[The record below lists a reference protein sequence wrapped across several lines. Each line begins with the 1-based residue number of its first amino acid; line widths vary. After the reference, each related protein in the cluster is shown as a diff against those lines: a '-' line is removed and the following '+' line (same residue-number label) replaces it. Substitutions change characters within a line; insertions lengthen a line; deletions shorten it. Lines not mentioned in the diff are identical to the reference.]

1 MMWKEVFALVKH
13 GNFSYSDTMNMP
25 VHERKFF
32 INHLIEENEERQRL
46 EKRELSKSQSKSG
59 KTAWMPKKR

>member
-13 GNFSYSDTMNMP
+13 GNFSHADVNNLP

-32 INHLIEENEERQRL
+32 INHLIQENEERQKI
-46 EKRELSKSQSKSG
+46 EKRELTKSKSNSG
-59 KTAWMPKKR
+59 KWMPRKK